1 MLHLRRWLS
10 ISVVIFSISFS
21 ILFSL
26 YHVFQSISLQAVA
39 QLNKDF
45 SIQVDAISNSLQ
57 ATLCSF
63 SMQVFYSSAATKLRQ
78 NRLLT
83 QNDRVFA
90 LRELGSYMSSCVF
103 ADCITV
109 YDQKNQYIYTT
120 SSKNVSAPADQF
132 YDIET
137 AQLFLNRT
145 AQTRLCPIWR
155 PLPSNENA
163 TVKGCYSFMFYE
175 LDNSGNPGD
184 SAIMINIPFDWYVSQ
199 LLGFDST
206 DSYVIMDHNG
216 GLVAAKSED
225 RAVQAAVFWNRIYES
240 AQSGNESGY
249 LVGEGHG
256 TDRMV
261 CLYTRMKSNNWFFV
275 RVLTYDDCLPGLVSL
290 RNKALSILTVILVF
304 FVVGILAVLIYIYF
318 PFREMISS
326 LRLVQGGT
334 DSSVAA
340 KETSIS
346 VSDQMDQLIES
357 SLKLRQERAL
367 ISLLNGKSVSL
378 QIKPDTKMALVLAEC
393 ADSNNLRSFLLSLQI
408 NAVITTIGGAQ
419 AILLIDLP
427 VPVTP
432 CSLCIELSS
441 YFNCICYYSKIIEN
455 PDRIY
460 FHYNNLL
467 ELRKLHFLF
476 PGQRVIFEKM
486 IENRNKVSGFAEKDA
501 VALTNALHAGNLK
514 EAIDTYHAI
523 FESIKCDRYS
533 DLCLALNKLQQ
544 LSIEM
549 MRKLDLGCMEQTPIE
564 DRLHDIESSDQLHQY
579 FRELFEKIADLQTAQ
594 KQQKMQLIAQQIVR
608 RIESS
613 FDDPKLSAQEIAEK
627 MGMST
632 TYLGRIFRAING
644 KAISD
649 YINEVRI
656 KHAKDLLIDTD
667 QTVTEI
673 VRSIGY
679 ENPKYFFVLF
689 KRATGLTPLQ
699 YRAAHLRNGK
709 AENEI

>member
-199 LLGFDST
+199 LFGYDST

-290 RNKALSILTVILVF
+290 RNKALSILAVMLTF
-304 FVVGILAVLIYIYF
+304 FVMGIIAVLIYIYF
-318 PFREMISS
+318 PFRDMISS
-326 LRLVQGGT
+326 LKLVQKE
-334 DSSVAA
+334 SNSPIAA
-340 KETSIS
+340 KETSLT
-346 VSDQMDQLIES
+346 DQMDQLIES
-357 SLKLRQERAL
+357 SLKLTQERAL
-367 ISLLNGKSVSL
+367 ISLLNGKPVSL

-393 ADSNNLRSFLLSLQI
+393 ADSNKLRSFLFSLQL

-432 CSLCIELSS
+432 CSLCIELSTRL
-441 YFNCICYYSKIIEN
+441 NCTCYYSKMIDQ
-455 PDRIY
+455 PDHIY

-476 PGQRVIFEKM
+476 PEQHVVFEKM
-486 IENRNKVSGFAEKDA
+486 IESRNKVSGFSEKDP
-501 VALTNALHAGNLK
+501 VTLINALHAGNLK
-514 EAIDTYHAI
+514 EAVDTYYAI
-523 FESIKCDRYS
+523 FESIKSDRYA

-544 LSIEM
+544 LTLEFL
-549 MRKLDLGCMEQTPIE
+549 RKLGLSCTEQTPME
-564 DRLHDIESSDQLHQY
+564 DRLREMGSSDQLHQY

-594 KQQKMQLIAQQIVR
+594 KQQKMQLTAQQIAR
-608 RIESS
+608 RIESG
-613 FDDPKLSAQEIAEK
+613 FDDPKLSAQEIAEE

-632 TYLGRIFRAING
+632 IYLGRIFRAING

-649 YINEVRI
+649 YINEIRI
-656 KHAKDLLIDTD
+656 QHAKKLLIDTD

-673 VRSIGY
+673 VRLIGY

-689 KRATGLTPLQ
+689 KRATGITPLQ
-699 YRAAHLRNGK
+699 YRAAYLKNEK
-709 AENEI
+709 AENQ

>member
-39 QLNKDF
+39 QLNKEF

-57 ATLCSF
+57 ETLCSF
-63 SMQVFYSSAATKLRQ
+63 SMQVFYSSAATKLRR
-78 NRLLT
+78 NRLKT

-90 LRELGSYMSSCVF
+90 LRELSSYMSSCVF

-120 SSKNVSAPADQF
+120 SSKNVSAPVDQF

-137 AQLFLNRT
+137 TQLFLNRT
-145 AQTRLCPIWR
+145 AQTRLRPIWR

-175 LDNSGNPGD
+175 LDNNGNPGD
-184 SAIMINIPFDWYVSQ
+184 SAIMINIPFNWYVSQ
-199 LLGFDST
+199 LFGYDST

-240 AQSGNESGY
+240 VQDGNESGY

-261 CLYTRMKSNNWFFV
+261 CLYTRMKSNNWFFI

-290 RNKALSILTVILVF
+290 RNKALSILAVILTL
-304 FVVGILAVLIYIYF
+304 FVMGVIAVLIYIYF
-318 PFREMISS
+318 PFRDMISS
-326 LRLVQGGT
+326 LKLVQKES
-334 DSSVAA
+334 DSPIAA
-340 KETSIS
+340 KDASLT
-346 VSDQMDQLIES
+346 DQMDQLIES
-357 SLKLRQERAL
+357 SLKLTQERAL
-367 ISLLNGKSVSL
+367 ISLLNGKPVSL

-393 ADSNNLRSFLLSLQI
+393 ADSNKLRSFLFSLQL

-432 CSLCIELSS
+432 CSLCIELSTRL
-441 YFNCICYYSKIIEN
+441 NCTCYYSKIIDH
-455 PDRIY
+455 PDHIY

-476 PGQRVIFEKM
+476 PEQRVIFEKM
-486 IENRNKVSGFAEKDA
+486 IESRNKVSGFSEKDP
-501 VALTNALHAGNLK
+501 VTLINALHAGNLK
-514 EAIDTYHAI
+514 EAVDTYYTI
-523 FESIKCDRYS
+523 FESIKSDRYA

-544 LSIEM
+544 PTLELL
-549 MRKLDLGCMEQTPIE
+549 RKLDPSCTEQTPME
-564 DRLHDIESSDQLHQY
+564 DRLREMESSDQLHQY
-579 FRELFEKIADLQTAQ
+579 FRGLFEKIADLQTAQ
-594 KQQKMQLIAQQIVR
+594 KQQKMQLTAQQIAR

-613 FDDPKLSAQEIAEK
+613 FDDPKLSAQAIAEE
-627 MGMST
+627 MGMSAI
-632 TYLGRIFRAING
+632 YLGRIFRAING

-649 YINEVRI
+649 YINEIRI
-656 KHAKDLLIDTD
+656 QHAKKLLIDTD

-673 VRSIGY
+673 VRLIGY

-689 KRATGLTPLQ
+689 KRATGFTPLQ
-699 YRAAHLRNGK
+699 YRAAYLKNGK
-709 AENEI
+709 AENQI

>member
-45 SIQVDAISNSLQ
+45 SIQVDAISNFLQ

-199 LLGFDST
+199 LFGYDST

-290 RNKALSILTVILVF
+290 RNKALSILAVMLTF
-304 FVVGILAVLIYIYF
+304 FVMGIIAVLIYIYF
-318 PFREMISS
+318 PFRDMISS
-326 LRLVQGGT
+326 LKLVQKE
-334 DSSVAA
+334 SNSPIAA
-340 KETSIS
+340 KETSLT
-346 VSDQMDQLIES
+346 DQMDQLIES
-357 SLKLRQERAL
+357 SLKLTQERAL
-367 ISLLNGKSVSL
+367 ISLLNGKPVSL

-393 ADSNNLRSFLLSLQI
+393 ADSNKLRSFLFSLQL

-432 CSLCIELSS
+432 CSLCIELSTRL
-441 YFNCICYYSKIIEN
+441 NCTCYYSKMIDQ
-455 PDRIY
+455 PDHIY

-476 PGQRVIFEKM
+476 PEQHVVFEKM
-486 IENRNKVSGFAEKDA
+486 IESRNKVSGFSEKDP
-501 VALTNALHAGNLK
+501 VTLINALHAGNLK
-514 EAIDTYHAI
+514 EAVDTYYAI
-523 FESIKCDRYS
+523 FESIKSDRYA

-544 LSIEM
+544 LTLEFL
-549 MRKLDLGCMEQTPIE
+549 RKLGLSCTEQTPME
-564 DRLHDIESSDQLHQY
+564 DRLREMGSSDQLHQY

-594 KQQKMQLIAQQIVR
+594 KQQKMQLTAQQIAR
-608 RIESS
+608 RIESG
-613 FDDPKLSAQEIAEK
+613 FDDPKLSAQEIAEE

-632 TYLGRIFRAING
+632 IYLGRIFRAING

-649 YINEVRI
+649 YINEIRI
-656 KHAKDLLIDTD
+656 QHAKKLLIDTD

-673 VRSIGY
+673 VRLIGY

-689 KRATGLTPLQ
+689 KRATGITPLQ
-699 YRAAHLRNGK
+699 YRAAYLKNGK
-709 AENEI
+709 AENQ

>member
-199 LLGFDST
+199 LFGYDST

-290 RNKALSILTVILVF
+290 RNKALSILAVMLTF
-304 FVVGILAVLIYIYF
+304 FVMGIIAVLIYIYF
-318 PFREMISS
+318 PFRDMISS
-326 LRLVQGGT
+326 LKLVQKE
-334 DSSVAA
+334 SNSPIAA
-340 KETSIS
+340 KETSLT
-346 VSDQMDQLIES
+346 DQMDQLIES
-357 SLKLRQERAL
+357 SLKLTQERAL
-367 ISLLNGKSVSL
+367 ISLLNGKPVSL

-393 ADSNNLRSFLLSLQI
+393 ADSNKLRSFLFSLQL

-432 CSLCIELSS
+432 CSLCIELSTRL
-441 YFNCICYYSKIIEN
+441 NCTCYYSKIIDH
-455 PDRIY
+455 PDHIY

-476 PGQRVIFEKM
+476 PEQHVVFEKM
-486 IENRNKVSGFAEKDA
+486 IESRNKISGFSEKDR
-501 VALTNALHAGNLK
+501 VTLINALHAGNLK
-514 EAIDTYHAI
+514 EAVDTYYAI
-523 FESIKCDRYS
+523 FESIKSDRYA

-544 LSIEM
+544 LTLEFL
-549 MRKLDLGCMEQTPIE
+549 RKLGLSCTEQTPME
-564 DRLHDIESSDQLHQY
+564 DRLREMGSSDQLHQY

-594 KQQKMQLIAQQIVR
+594 KQQKMQLTAQQIAR
-608 RIESS
+608 RIESG
-613 FDDPKLSAQEIAEK
+613 FDDPKLSAQEIAEE

-632 TYLGRIFRAING
+632 IYLGRIFRAING

-649 YINEVRI
+649 YINEIRI
-656 KHAKDLLIDTD
+656 QHAKKLLIDTD

-673 VRSIGY
+673 VRLIGY

-689 KRATGLTPLQ
+689 KRATGITPLQ
-699 YRAAHLRNGK
+699 YRAAYLKNGK
-709 AENEI
+709 AENQ